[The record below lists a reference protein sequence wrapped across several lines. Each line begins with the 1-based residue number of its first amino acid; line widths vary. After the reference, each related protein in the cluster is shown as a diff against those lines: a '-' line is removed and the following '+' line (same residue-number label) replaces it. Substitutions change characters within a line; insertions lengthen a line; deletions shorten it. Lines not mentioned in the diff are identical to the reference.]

1 LINYGA
7 RFEVN
12 VDNDEKLCEKK
23 KRCSTISTKYYVE
36 VFVMVTA
43 INLPLRVY
51 EDLTRVSA
59 EFSLM
64 AKKPVSQS
72 MAIDLLMEIY
82 RAHMNNPCAL
92 DTFSQQLRSLDLMT
106 PEEFDKY
113 WDETVKKQTTK
124 PKIKR
129 KKKPS

>member
-1 LINYGA
+1 MINYGA

-72 MAIDLLMEIY
+72 MTIDLLMEIY

-113 WDETVKKQTTK
+113 WDEPVKKQTTK